1 MVWEEYVNERRP
13 KYIGSKAA
21 IFAKHVGNAK
31 SEIYVFI
38 LIRLNL
44 FFLKEVS
51 LTLTLSPLP
60 LSGSF

>member
-1 MVWEEYVNERRP
+1 MDVYRVLS
-13 KYIGSKAA
+13 KYSVKAA

-51 LTLTLSPLP
+51 LTLTLSPLL